1 MATVTHTL
9 SITSTDLTSDSI
21 SMSVTNTLGA
31 ATQGGIMR
39 QKIEPTVIGSGQ
51 IIADEDLYTQ
61 GARLWLYNPSTS
73 TSGEKIY
80 ISFDSTTDQIILSGG
95 DWALIPWAASN
106 SGTPVSIE
114 AYAESA
120 NNILE
125 YGIFN

>member
-1 MATVTHTL
+1 MATVNHT
-9 SITSTDLTSDSI
+9 IKIESTDLTTDSI
-21 SMSVTNTLGA
+21 TLTVLNTLGA

-61 GARLWLYNPSTS
+61 GARVWLYNPSAAVIN
-73 TSGEKIY
+73 EKIY
-80 ISFDSTTDQIILSGG
+80 ISFDSVTDQIILSGG
-95 DWALIPWAASN
+95 DWALIPWAASS

-114 AYAESA
+114 AYAETA